1 MKYIDKLYGKINIEE
16 PIILE
21 LINSPSLQRLKGIDQ
36 TGYPKPFW
44 PGKITRFD
52 HSLGVY
58 ILLRKFGANL
68 TEQIAGLIHDI
79 SHTVFSHCGDYALK
93 SGSEIH
99 HNLQDNLFEKFL
111 KQSEISSILKRYHF
125 AFGDFLNRKGFSLLE
140 KPLPDLCADRIDY
153 FLRDMVIRGK
163 LKKKKAKAFLSEFI
177 IIQNKWVFKN
187 FNFAKEFAL
196 FWVKMNNLYYAGP
209 KSAVMFR
216 TTGDVLKYALEKKYI
231 FEKDFFTTDKKVLIK
246 IRKHKNKDKIL
257 NKLLNRM
264 EEKTKW
270 KINKRNYSTHIFCKS
285 RAVDPLF
292 LVDGRTKRVS
302 EADKNFVKIIK
313 KELKPKEYYIKFEN

>member
-36 TGYPKPFW
+36 AGYPKPFW

-68 TEQIAGLIHDI
+68 KEQIAGLIHDI

-111 KQSEISSILKRYHF
+111 KQSEISSILKRHHF
-125 AFGDFLNRKGFSLLE
+125 AFGDFLNGKNFSLLE

-153 FLRDMVIRGK
+153 FLRDMFIRSK

-177 IIQNKWVFKN
+177 IIRNKWVFKN
-187 FNFAKEFAL
+187 FNFAKKFAL

-216 TTGDVLKYALEKKYI
+216 TTGDVLKCALEKKYI
-231 FEKDFFTTDKKVLIK
+231 FEKDFFATDKKVLIK

-264 EEKTKW
+264 EGKTKW

-285 RAVDPLF
+285 RVIDPYVKIERKILR
-292 LVDGRTKRVS
+292 LSKI
-302 EADKNFVKIIK
+302 DKNWAKVVK
-313 KELKPKEYYIKFEN
+313 KEQKPKQYFIKFKD